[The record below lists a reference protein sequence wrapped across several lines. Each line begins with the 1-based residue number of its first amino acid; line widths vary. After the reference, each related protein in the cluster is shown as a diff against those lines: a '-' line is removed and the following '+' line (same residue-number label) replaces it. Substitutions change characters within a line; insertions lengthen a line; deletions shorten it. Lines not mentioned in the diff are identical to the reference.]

1 MNRRRALAFG
11 LVVVFV
17 ALAGCSSVLGPDQP
31 SQEVLTQNASY
42 DWTSSANASINI
54 TGDTYKAVYRVDNQ
68 STFVVWS
75 RDSLGRER
83 PLFFSALKFR
93 YPDGRVV
100 TANSSALTV
109 TNQQKQTVIRLP
121 AKNGKVAFEAP
132 VQGKRFSTQTF
143 VEGSY
148 EVTIPK
154 GMRVSLQPFARVSPA
169 GYRTDR
175 TASGRV
181 RIHWKDIQSS
191 AIHIRYYLTRDLYIF
206 AGIAV
211 VAILIALVGALYFL
225 RQIKE
230 LERRRRDASPNED
243 GSNRR

>member
-17 ALAGCSSVLGPDQP
+17 ALAGCSSILGPDQP
-31 SQEVLTQNASY
+31 SQETLTQNASY
-42 DWTSSANASINI
+42 DWDSSANGSIDI

-68 STFVVWS
+68 SRFVVRS
-75 RDSLGRER
+75 RDGLGREQ
-83 PLFFSALKFR
+83 PLSFSALKFR

-100 TANSSALTV
+100 TANSSSLNV
-109 TNQQKQTVIRLP
+109 TNQQKRTVIALP
-121 AKNGKVAFEAP
+121 AKHGKLAFEGP
-132 VQGKRFSTQTF
+132 MQGKRFSTQKF

-154 GMRVSLQPFARVSPA
+154 GMRVSLQPLARVSPG

-175 TASGRV
+175 TATDRV
-181 RIHWKDIQSS
+181 RIHWKNVGGDS
-191 AIHIRYYLTRDLYIF
+191 IHVRYYLMRDLYIF
-206 AGIAV
+206 AIIIVIGV
-211 VAILIALVGALYFL
+211 LVALVGALYFL

-243 GSNRR
+243 RSGR

>member
-1 MNRRRALAFG
+1 
-11 LVVVFV
+11 
-17 ALAGCSSVLGPDQP
+17 
-31 SQEVLTQNASY
+31 
-42 DWTSSANASINI
+42 
-54 TGDTYKAVYRVDNQ
+54 
-68 STFVVWS
+68 
-75 RDSLGRER
+75 
-83 PLFFSALKFR
+83 FR

-109 TNQQKQTVIRLP
+109 TNQQKRTVIALP

-154 GMRVSLQPFARVSPA
+154 GMRVDIQPLARVSPA

-181 RIHWKDIQSS
+181 SIHWEDIQSS

-211 VAILIALVGALYFL
+211 VAILVALVGALYFL
-225 RQIKE
+225 RQIQE